1 MAAGKALAKW
11 VLPLPS
17 VWRLSFAGQT
27 TIRCKARPHLTLLIF
42 LSVFQFVLDFGYTLG
57 FKALFPCFLLC
68 KIWLGIHWNKWE
80 KLCAP
85 RWMERTARNFMGFL
99 LYTLLSIERL
109 IHRKWH
115 RWVSRRRSSNM
126 SCCHTESHSLAAAI
140 SLYISSKNSKKSP
153 QNG

>member
-27 TIRCKARPHLTLLIF
+27 IIRCKARSHLTLLIF

-85 RWMERTARNFMGFL
+85 RWMERTACSFMVFNVTH
-99 LYTLLSIERL
+99 YYPQNDWSIE
-109 IHRKWH
+109 IDA
-115 RWVSRRRSSNM
+115 VE
-126 SCCHTESHSLAAAI
+126 CCEEDAVTGLVVMPCHIVWQLPFLGTWTA
-140 SLYISSKNSKKSP
+140 KKPPGWLS
-153 QNG
+153 

>member
-85 RWMERTARNFMGFL
+85 RRMERTACSFMVFQR
-99 LYTLLSIERL
+99 YTLLSTERL
-109 IHRKWH
+109 IHRNWR
-115 RWVSRRRSSNM
+115 RWVLRRKCSNR
-126 SCCHTESHSLAAAI
+126 SCCHAASHSLAAAV
-140 SLYISSKNSKKSP
+140 SLYIDGKNSKKSP
-153 QNG
+153 YND